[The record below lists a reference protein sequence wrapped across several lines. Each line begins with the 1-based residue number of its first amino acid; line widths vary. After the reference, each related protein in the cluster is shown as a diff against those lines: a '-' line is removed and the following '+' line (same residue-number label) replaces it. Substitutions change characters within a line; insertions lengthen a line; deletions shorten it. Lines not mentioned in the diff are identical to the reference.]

1 MMDMM
6 AGLQV
11 SFSAL
16 NAQRTRMNVNASNL
30 ANAQSTRTPEGGPYK
45 RQEVIFAAQ
54 PQRSAFQELLNDRLQ
69 DGVNAVHIL
78 DIVSDPNGTRL
89 EYEPDHPDANAQGYV
104 AYPNVNVM
112 REMVDLI
119 SATRAYEANVTAINA
134 SKDMALRAL
143 QIGRV

>member
-1 MMDMM
+1 MDMM

-16 NAQRTRMNVNASNL
+16 NAQRTRMNVIASNL
-30 ANAQSTRTPEGGPYK
+30 ANTQSTRTPAGGPYK

-54 PQRSAFQELLNDRLQ
+54 PQGSSFAGMLNEQLR
-69 DGVNAVHIL
+69 DGVNAVDVL

-119 SATRAYEANVTAINA
+119 SATRAYEANVTAINS
-134 SKDMALRAL
+134 SKDMAVRAL

>member
-1 MMDMM
+1 MDMM

-16 NAQRTRMNVNASNL
+16 NAQRTRMNVIASNL

-45 RQEVIFAAQ
+45 RQDAIFAAQ
-54 PQRSAFQELLNDRLQ
+54 PSTPFEDAQRSPP
-69 DGVNAVHIL
+69 DGINAVHVL

-89 EYEPDHPDANAQGYV
+89 EYEPDHPDANGQGYV

-119 SATRAYEANVTAINA
+119 SATRAYEANVTAINS

>member
-1 MMDMM
+1 MDMM

-11 SFSAL
+11 SYSAL
-16 NAQRTRMNVNASNL
+16 NAQRTRMNVIASNL

-54 PQRSAFQELLNDRLQ
+54 PQRSAFEETLNARLQ
-69 DGVNAVHIL
+69 DGVNTVHVL

-119 SATRAYEANVTAINA
+119 SATRAYEANVTAINS

>member
-1 MMDMM
+1 MDMM
-6 AGLQV
+6 TGLQV

-16 NAQRTRMNVNASNL
+16 NAQRTRMNVIASNL
-30 ANAQSTRTPEGGPYK
+30 ANAQSTRTAEGGPYK

-54 PQRSAFQELLNDRLQ
+54 PQGSLFAGMLNAQLRE
-69 DGVNAVHIL
+69 GVNAVHVL

-119 SATRAYEANVTAINA
+119 SATRAYEANVTAINS

>member
-1 MMDMM
+1 MDMM
-6 AGLQV
+6 TGFQV

-16 NAQRTRMNVNASNL
+16 NAQRTRMNVIASNL

-54 PQRSAFQELLNDRLQ
+54 PQRSLFEGMLDQQLR
-69 DGVNAVHIL
+69 DGVKAVHVL

-89 EYEPDHPDANAQGYV
+89 EYEPDHPDANEQGYV
-104 AYPNVNVM
+104 SYPNVNVM

-119 SATRAYEANVTAINA
+119 SATRAYEANVTAINS

>member
-1 MMDMM
+1 
-6 AGLQV
+6 
-11 SFSAL
+11 
-16 NAQRTRMNVNASNL
+16 
-30 ANAQSTRTPEGGPYK
+30 
-45 RQEVIFAAQ
+45 VIFAAQ
-54 PQRSAFQELLNDRLQ
+54 PQGSLFTGMLNEQLR
-69 DGVNAVHIL
+69 DGVNAVHVL

-119 SATRAYEANVTAINA
+119 SATRAYEANVTAINS

>member
-1 MMDMM
+1 MDMM

-11 SFSAL
+11 SFSGL
-16 NAQRTRMNVNASNL
+16 NAQRTRMNVIASNL

-45 RQEVIFAAQ
+45 RQEAIFAAQ
-54 PQRSAFQELLNDRLQ
+54 PQHSPFETLLNDRLR
-69 DGVNAVHIL
+69 DGINEVHVL
-78 DIVSDPNGTRL
+78 DIVSDTNGVRL
-89 EYEPDHPDANAQGYV
+89 EYEPDHPDANPQGYV

-119 SATRAYEANVTAINA
+119 SASRAYEANITAINSA
-134 SKDMALRAL
+134 KDMALRAL

>member
-1 MMDMM
+1 MDMM

-16 NAQRTRMNVNASNL
+16 NAQRTRMNVIASNL
-30 ANAQSTRTPEGGPYK
+30 ANAQSTRTPAGGPYK
-45 RQEVIFAAQ
+45 RQEVIFGAQ
-54 PQRSAFQELLNDRLQ
+54 PQRSLFEGMLGDQLR
-69 DGVNAVHIL
+69 DGVTAVHVL
-78 DIVSDPNGTRL
+78 DIVSDSNGTRL
-89 EYEPDHPDANAQGYV
+89 EYEPDHPDANKQGYV

-119 SATRAYEANVTAINA
+119 SATRAYEANVTAINS

>member
-1 MMDMM
+1 MDMM

-16 NAQRTRMNVNASNL
+16 KAQRTRMNVIASNL

-54 PQRSAFQELLNDRLQ
+54 PQRSAFEEMLNDRLQ

-143 QIGRV
+143 QIGRI

>member
-1 MMDMM
+1 MDMM

-16 NAQRTRMNVNASNL
+16 NAQRTRMNVIASNL

-54 PQRSAFQELLNDRLQ
+54 PQRSAFEEVLNDRLQ

>member
-1 MMDMM
+1 MDMM

-16 NAQRTRMNVNASNL
+16 NAQRTRMNVIASNL
-30 ANAQSTRTPEGGPYK
+30 ANTQSTRTPAGGPYK

-54 PQRSAFQELLNDRLQ
+54 PQGSSFAGMLNEQLG
-69 DGVNAVHIL
+69 DGVNAVDVL

-119 SATRAYEANVTAINA
+119 SATRAYEANVTAINS
-134 SKDMALRAL
+134 SKDMAVRAL

>member
-1 MMDMM
+1 MDMM

-16 NAQRTRMNVNASNL
+16 NAQRTRMNVIASNL
-30 ANAQSTRTPEGGPYK
+30 ANTQSTRTPAGGPYK

-54 PQRSAFQELLNDRLQ
+54 PQGSSFAGMLNEQLR
-69 DGVNAVHIL
+69 DGVNAVDVL

-119 SATRAYEANVTAINA
+119 SATRSYEANVTAINS

>member
-1 MMDMM
+1 MDMM
-6 AGLQV
+6 AGLQA

-16 NAQRTRMNVNASNL
+16 NAQRTRMNVIASNL

-54 PQRSAFQELLNDRLQ
+54 PQHPSFETMLNDRTQ
-69 DGVNAVHIL
+69 AGISGVQVL
-78 DIVSDPNGTRL
+78 DIMSDPSGTRL
-89 EYEPDHPDANAQGYV
+89 EYEPNHPDANAQGYV
-104 AYPNVNVM
+104 AYPNVNIM

-119 SATRAYEANVTAINA
+119 SASRAYEANITAINS

>member
-1 MMDMM
+1 MDMM

-16 NAQRTRMNVNASNL
+16 HAQRTRMNVIASNL

-54 PQRSAFQELLNDRLQ
+54 PQGSSFAGILNEQLR
-69 DGVNAVHIL
+69 DGVSAVDVL
-78 DIVSDPNGTRL
+78 NIVTDPNGTRL
-89 EYEPDHPDANAQGYV
+89 EYEPEHPDANAQGYV

-119 SATRAYEANVTAINA
+119 SATRAYEANVTAINS
-134 SKDMALRAL
+134 SKDMAVRAL

>member
-1 MMDMM
+1 MDMM

-16 NAQRTRMNVNASNL
+16 NAQRTRMNVIASNL
-30 ANAQSTRTPEGGPYK
+30 ANAQSTRTSEGGPYK

-54 PQRSAFQELLNDRLQ
+54 PQRSAFEGMLNDRLQ
-69 DGVNAVHIL
+69 DGVNAVNVL

-119 SATRAYEANVTAINA
+119 SATRAYEANVTAINS